1 MASLAEA
8 ISRLSQAILAHSG
21 VLVLL
26 SLGLLV
32 CTLVLLPAI
41 VARLPVDYFIRPTI
55 GLRDKIRTPLGLL
68 LLVVRNVVGA
78 VLVFLGLV
86 MLFTPGQGVLTL
98 FVGLMLMNYP
108 GKHALE
114 RSLARRQGVMKGLNW
129 VRRKSGLPPLTPP
142 APPGTTN
149 KPA

>member
-1 MASLAEA
+1 MASVSEA
-8 ISRLSQAILAHSG
+8 VSRLSQFILAHTG
-21 VLVLL
+21 TLLLV

-41 VARLPVDYFIRPTI
+41 VARLPVDYFERPLA
-55 GLRDKIRTPLGLL
+55 GLRDKSRTPLGVL
-68 LLVVRNVVGA
+68 LLVVRNVVGL
-78 VLVFLGLV
+78 VLVVLGLL
-86 MLFTPGQGVLTL
+86 MLFTPGQGLLTL

-114 RSLARRQGVMKGLNW
+114 RSLARREGVMKGLNW

-142 APPGTTN
+142 APHD